1 MARKK
6 KNVELTQ
13 IMASAVAE
21 AAEQLKKDLTDYECE
36 ENSDVKATDVE
47 EMAILS
53 DFDEKAEQVE
63 EEKEEET
70 SLPNIEDE
78 PVNEEPEALPE
89 PTDEGNT
96 TDVSEIAEEETKE
109 ELEDI
114 DDTINYNFIGIDM
127 KISRD
132 QSGAISATFTKDDYT
147 TTVELSDPSFTGI
160 MKEIENFLVEY
171 HDNSS
176 VDNEEDFND
185 PEEESVD
192 NLETSDESD
201 SDDTDDEEDKTLAEG
216 KQLLAKC
223 YKANKKKFME
233 YAMLGYAFKKHI
245 LETGEKVIFEDD
257 IKSYMNKS
265 KDLDKKIVEAS
276 EQLKKITEEDYKQAK
291 LANIEYK
298 EKYSILSGILN
309 NAKTALTSG
318 KIETEKIKLVLSNV
332 AKGFDLPKDKFAILA
347 NKAQD
352 AIKFAAISGTT
363 HATKKI
369 NDKNEINLGNEADD
383 KVVMA
388 SAVVNGG
395 FGTKIGGLNKKGTE
409 YDEMLIDIKRI
420 SGIN

>member
-53 DFDEKAEQVE
+53 DFDEKADQVE
-63 EEKEEET
+63 EEKEEDL
-70 SLPNIEDE
+70 SQPIVEDE
-78 PVNEEPEALPE
+78 PVNSEQEALPE
-89 PTDEGNT
+89 PTDEGET
-96 TDVSEIAEEETKE
+96 SDTSEIAEEETKE

-132 QSGAISATFTKDDYT
+132 ESGAISATFTKDDYT

-176 VDNEEDFND
+176 VDQEEDFNE
-185 PEEESVD
+185 PEEDSVD
-192 NLETSDESD
+192 NLENSDEPAN
-201 SDDTDDEEDKTLAEG
+201 DDTDDEDKTLAES
-216 KQLLAKC
+216 KQLLASC

>member
-53 DFDEKAEQVE
+53 DFDEKADQVE
-63 EEKEEET
+63 EEKEEDL
-70 SLPNIEDE
+70 SQPIVEDE
-78 PVNEEPEALPE
+78 PVNSEQEALPE
-89 PTDEGNT
+89 PTDEGET
-96 TDVSEIAEEETKE
+96 SDTSEIAEEETKE

-132 QSGAISATFTKDDYT
+132 ESGAISATFTKDDYT

-176 VDNEEDFND
+176 VDQEEDFNE
-185 PEEESVD
+185 PEEDSVD
-192 NLETSDESD
+192 NLENSDEPAN
-201 SDDTDDEEDKTLAEG
+201 DDTDDEDKTLAES
-216 KQLLAKC
+216 KQLLASC

-276 EQLKKITEEDYKQAK
+276 EQLKKITEKDYKQAK

>member
-1 MARKK
+1 
-6 KNVELTQ
+6 
-13 IMASAVAE
+13 MASAVAE

-53 DFDEKAEQVE
+53 DFDEKADQVE
-63 EEKEEET
+63 EEKEEDL
-70 SLPNIEDE
+70 SQPIVEDE
-78 PVNEEPEALPE
+78 PVNSEQEALPE
-89 PTDEGNT
+89 PTDEGET
-96 TDVSEIAEEETKE
+96 SDTSEIAEEETKE

-132 QSGAISATFTKDDYT
+132 ESGAISATFTKDDYT

-176 VDNEEDFND
+176 VDQEEDFNE
-185 PEEESVD
+185 PEEDSVD
-192 NLETSDESD
+192 NLENSDEPAN
-201 SDDTDDEEDKTLAEG
+201 DDTDDEDKTLAES
-216 KQLLAKC
+216 KQLLASC

-276 EQLKKITEEDYKQAK
+276 AQLKKITEEDYKQAK